1 MKIFVPPIK
10 CQGIKT
16 KLVSWIKENL
26 SEMKYSRWI
35 EPFMGSGVVGF
46 NVRPQNAVFSDINPH
61 LINFYNAIK
70 EEKITSS
77 IAKSFLETEGTKLS
91 KHGQDYYNEVRE
103 RFNKNF
109 EPKDFLFL
117 NRSCFNGMIR
127 FNSKGKFNVPYG
139 HKPERFAKAYIT
151 KIINQIDYISKS
163 VKIFNWEFVC
173 QDFRKTLN
181 NIENTDLIY
190 CDPPYYGRHV
200 DYFDSWNEKDEKD
213 LFDILNII
221 KGKYILSTWHSNK
234 YRNNNELEKY
244 TDNNILTKEHFY
256 HLGATEN
263 NRNAMT
269 EALILNYSP
278 INNDKIIYTQFYGQ
292 QLQLLEPK
300 VKYSSDFSQ
309 DSHQISQENLNNS

>member
-26 SEMKYSRWI
+26 SDLKYTRWI

-46 NVRPQNAVFSDINPH
+46 NVRPQNAIFADTNPH
-61 LINFYNAIK
+61 LINFYNSIK
-70 EEKITSS
+70 EEKITPSKVK
-77 IAKSFLETEGTKLS
+77 IFLESEGEKLS
-91 KHGQDYYNEVRE
+91 KHGQKYYNEVRE
-103 RFNKNF
+103 RFNQNF
-109 EPKDFLFL
+109 EPIDFLFL

-127 FNSKGKFNVPYG
+127 FNSSGKFNVPFG

-163 VKIFNWEFVC
+163 VKVLNWEFIC
-173 QDFRKTLN
+173 QDFRTTLGSIN
-181 NIENTDLIY
+181 KSDLIY
-190 CDPPYYGRHV
+190 CDPPYFGRHV

-213 LFDILNII
+213 LFDLLSTVQ
-221 KGKYILSTWHSNK
+221 GKYILSTWHSNK
-234 YRNNNELEKY
+234 YRNNDELMKY
-244 TDNNILTKEHFY
+244 NNNNILTKEHFY

-269 EALILNYSP
+269 EALILNYAP
-278 INNDKIIYTQFYGQ
+278 INNKPVYTQTYNQ
-292 QLQLLEPK
+292 QLQLLESK
-300 VKYSSDFSQ
+300 IKYK
-309 DSHQISQENLNNS
+309 